1 MLWPIF
7 HCRKTNSE
15 GHGGGD
21 KEKRSRWLYGIPNI
35 IRIYKRENSEKWR
48 PSRLCHFRSAR
59 QPAPLLWRRPRS
71 HGHRHDN
78 PGDENPT
85 SGKQGC
91 PEWHAVERR
100 VKNKWG
106 GQRVLLGREIEG
118 LDVWERRG
126 WGKEER
132 KNERHRGKKKQGW
145 RRERSCLLNV
155 GAASRADAEA
165 GRNISPS
172 KPKPLTYSLQ

>member
-1 MLWPIF
+1 MPLPVF

-15 GHGGGD
+15 GRDGGD

-78 PGDENPT
+78 PSDENPT

-91 PEWHAVERR
+91 PEWHAVETGEKQMRR
-100 VKNKWG
+100 TKGASRSRDRGIRCVREEGVRQGGEEKW
-106 GQRVLLGREIEG
+106 
-118 LDVWERRG
+118 
-126 WGKEER
+126 KTPR
-132 KNERHRGKKKQGW
+132 KKKKQGW

-172 KPKPLTYSLQ
+172 KPKPLT